1 MARGDLVGRWRLVGK
16 GLNRGRN
23 YRDVVPSDFH
33 DQFPD
38 LFQASCVD
46 LKSKHSSVYWFL
58 YVSAQSEESPCPCQ
72 EWLRR
77 RDLHHVVQEVLRKHN
92 LPGDRFR
99 FYRLADS
106 MRKVTPGPTWKQAFH
121 GTWMYGVWTT
131 LAAGQL
137 LASEDEDKGHE
148 FWAAGIYC
156 TPMLAT
162 AFSYARPQVPC
173 SKSHNILCLF
183 RVSSRSRC
191 FVTKAMFSDGS
202 YCRAIVELMVDFD
215 NLIKKRQ
222 KGGVQWVSKPEGV
235 AVLGVWLVVNAP
247 PDKGEELM
255 ESWNPLLEVR
265 PQNMPT
271 VAPVIN
277 LRQMDWRRDAARVPR
292 VDGMC
297 RTAEIAPLEGVS
309 RVAGGIDPATFGVPE
324 GIDPAT
330 LASASSSIARAVQ
343 PVPDDVPPPWLDVE
357 PAAEPDDD
365 VPPPWLDVEPAA
377 EPDDVPEEARLQSV
391 DGVFG
396 GRCIYIYIYTYT
408 YTYTYIYIC
417 IYICIYIYIYI
428 YIHIDIEKMS
438 CLVHSGTDQN
448 SGDCVLWNQLPTGPG
463 RGHLCRSA
471 IFTNTR
477 V

>member
-1 MARGDLVGRWRLVGK
+1 
-16 GLNRGRN
+16 
-23 YRDVVPSDFH
+23 
-33 DQFPD
+33 
-38 LFQASCVD
+38 
-46 LKSKHSSVYWFL
+46 
-58 YVSAQSEESPCPCQ
+58 
-72 EWLRR
+72 
-77 RDLHHVVQEVLRKHN
+77 
-92 LPGDRFR
+92 
-99 FYRLADS
+99 
-106 MRKVTPGPTWKQAFH
+106 
-121 GTWMYGVWTT
+121 
-131 LAAGQL
+131 
-137 LASEDEDKGHE
+137 
-148 FWAAGIYC
+148 
-156 TPMLAT
+156 
-162 AFSYARPQVPC
+162 
-173 SKSHNILCLF
+173 
-183 RVSSRSRC
+183 
-191 FVTKAMFSDGS
+191 MFSDGS

-265 PQNMPT
+265 PQNMPA

-357 PAAEPDDD
+357 PAAEPDD
-365 VPPPWLDVEPAA
+365 
-377 EPDDVPEEARLQSV
+377 VPEEARLQSV

-396 GRCIYIYIYTYT
+396 GRCIYIY
-408 YTYTYIYIC
+408 TYIYI
-417 IYICIYIYIYI
+417 
-428 YIHIDIEKMS
+428 
-438 CLVHSGTDQN
+438 
-448 SGDCVLWNQLPTGPG
+448 
-463 RGHLCRSA
+463 
-471 IFTNTR
+471 
-477 V
+477 

>member
-77 RDLHHVVQEVLRKHN
+77 RDLHHVVQEVPRKHN

-265 PQNMPT
+265 PQNMPA

-297 RTAEIAPLEGVS
+297 RTAHTEIAPLEGVS

-330 LASASSSIARAVQ
+330 LASACSSIARAVQ
-343 PVPDDVPPPWLDVE
+343 PVP
-357 PAAEPDDD
+357 DD

-396 GRCIYIYIYTYT
+396 GRCIYIYTYT
-408 YTYTYIYIC
+408 YTYTYIYT
-417 IYICIYIYIYI
+417 YVYIYTYR
-428 YIHIDIEKMS
+428 YRKNELSRAFRYRPK
-438 CLVHSGTDQN
+438 Q
-448 SGDCVLWNQLPTGPG
+448 W
-463 RGHLCRSA
+463 RLCPMESTTNRSRA
-471 IFTNTR
+471 RTSL
-477 V
+477 